1 MSIPQSFVAILLSV
15 ILFSLA
21 IPNEILHSGSPFLGL
36 IALAPIYIALL
47 KSRSWKISG
56 LIGGLMFFLVHL
68 VSSFWLAYF
77 KEFAIFTLGGSALVY
92 LLLGIPVG
100 WILRQ
105 GLKTPSWIRPFV
117 FASLWTI
124 WEFFKSIGFLAYP
137 WGTLVMTSFKALP
150 LIQIVDITGTWGIS
164 FLFALFSALCGEMLL
179 AVLSGTLITSIT
191 KDSPLR
197 RSLLFS
203 LLLFSL
209 TLSYGFWNLK
219 NPPKAIDSINL
230 VLVQQNA
237 DSWETNGEKKAVLIS
252 QDLTRNAIKESGI
265 KPDLVVWSESTL
277 PYPYLLY
284 KNKYTKFP
292 EEDPFIF
299 FLKEINAPLLVGS
312 PVVVDFEN
320 WELSNSAILLSPEGE
335 QLDSHAKIQLVP
347 FAEYMP
353 FTEYEWVRN
362 FFDALVGFS
371 RGWVP
376 GTEYKSLSVTN
387 STEKDVF
394 FVAPICF
401 EDAFSSLIARLH
413 NTGSNVIINLTNDSW
428 SKTAS
433 AEYQHHAIASFRALE
448 LRTTLV
454 RSTNGGYTSVINP
467 VGKILADLPLFQS
480 AALSVSVPLFTH
492 QTTFYARFGDWL
504 PIVLSLLSL
513 FALFKYGRNSPVQ
526 IFNTHFLYAL
536 KKERKNE
543 EK

>member
-1 MSIPQSFVAILLSV
+1 M
-15 ILFSLA
+15 
-21 IPNEILHSGSPFLGL
+21 
-36 IALAPIYIALL
+36 
-47 KSRSWKISG
+47 
-56 LIGGLMFFLVHL
+56 
-68 VSSFWLAYF
+68 
-77 KEFAIFTLGGSALVY
+77 
-92 LLLGIPVG
+92 
-100 WILRQ
+100 
-105 GLKTPSWIRPFV
+105 
-117 FASLWTI
+117 
-124 WEFFKSIGFLAYP
+124 
-137 WGTLVMTSFKALP
+137 
-150 LIQIVDITGTWGIS
+150 
-164 FLFALFSALCGEMLL
+164 
-179 AVLSGTLITSIT
+179 
-191 KDSPLR
+191 
-197 RSLLFS
+197 
-203 LLLFSL
+203 
-209 TLSYGFWNLK
+209 
-219 NPPKAIDSINL
+219 
-230 VLVQQNA
+230 
-237 DSWETNGEKKAVLIS
+237 
-252 QDLTRNAIKESGI
+252 
-265 KPDLVVWSESTL
+265 WSESTL

-292 EEDPFIF
+292 EDDPFVF
-299 FLKEINAPLLVGS
+299 FLEDIKSPLLVGS

-387 STEKDVF
+387 SRGKDVF

-413 NTGSNVIINLTNDSW
+413 NTGSNLIINLTNDSW

-433 AEYQHHAIASFRALE
+433 AEYQHHAIASFRAIE

-492 QTTFYARFGDWL
+492 RTTFYARFGDWL

-513 FALFKYGRNSPVQ
+513 FALFRYCRNSPVQ
-526 IFNTHFLYAL
+526 FSNTHFLDAH
-536 KKERKNE
+536 KRKEKNE
-543 EK
+543 TK